1 MKIRRLFNVLCI
13 ISFRFLLRT
22 IRNRFRVETCHVTN
36 PEVLKMRMN
45 MICLNVGDYDTIA
58 SSILFENVQIR
69 GENSEYRTERRMFQI
84 WNITKIRHSVIFTTN
99 LIKISTFLLEI
110 NNLRSKIQFIS
121 TLKSL
126 SKAMVLYQWIFCP
139 IPLPT
144 CRFLKKHTEV
154 SGTKNPDVLDQNNC
168 QPFVFKH

>member
-58 SSILFENVQIR
+58 FRFCLKMSKFEGKIPNIERIDGCSRFGTLPELYSPIRIL
-69 GENSEYRTERRMFQI
+69 
-84 WNITKIRHSVIFTTN
+84 IFTTN
-99 LIKISTFLLEI
+99 LIKINTFLLEI
-110 NNLRSKIQFIS
+110 NNLPSKFNLLAHQTTKMIKIFID
-121 TLKSL
+121 KHCGF
-126 SKAMVLYQWIFCP
+126 SK
-139 IPLPT
+139 T
-144 CRFLKKHTEV
+144 
-154 SGTKNPDVLDQNNC
+154 S
-168 QPFVFKH
+168 

>member
-58 SSILFENVQIR
+58 LRFCLKMSKFEGKLR
-69 GENSEYRTERRMFQI
+69 
-84 WNITKIRHSVIFTTN
+84 
-99 LIKISTFLLEI
+99 ISNGKT
-110 NNLRSKIQFIS
+110 
-121 TLKSL
+121 
-126 SKAMVLYQWIFCP
+126 
-139 IPLPT
+139 
-144 CRFLKKHTEV
+144 
-154 SGTKNPDVLDQNNC
+154 DVLDLEYYQS
-168 QPFVFKH
+168 FIHL

>member
-58 SSILFENVQIR
+58 LRFCLKMSKFEGKIPNIERKDGCSRFGILPELY
-69 GENSEYRTERRMFQI
+69 SPL
-84 WNITKIRHSVIFTTN
+84 IFTTN
-99 LIKISTFLLEI
+99 LIKNGTFLLEI
-110 NNLRSKIQFIS
+110 NNLTSK
-121 TLKSL
+121 LNL
-126 SKAMVLYQWIFCP
+126 LA
-139 IPLPT
+139 
-144 CRFLKKHTEV
+144 H
-154 SGTKNPDVLDQNNC
+154 
-168 QPFVFKH
+168 

>member
-69 GENSEYRTERRMFQI
+69 GENSEYRTERRMF
-84 WNITKIRHSVIFTTN
+84 
-99 LIKISTFLLEI
+99 
-110 NNLRSKIQFIS
+110 
-121 TLKSL
+121 
-126 SKAMVLYQWIFCP
+126 
-139 IPLPT
+139 
-144 CRFLKKHTEV
+144 
-154 SGTKNPDVLDQNNC
+154 
-168 QPFVFKH
+168 